1 MTLAGDPLVDNALA
15 VAATPYTDD
24 RLQDFCQGHRVMICG
39 SISDEKDL
47 HICSTVANSHP
58 DRRFIFVP
66 HEVAPSHLH
75 RVEASLTV
83 SSCRMSDYVCGSGQQ
98 CNVLIVDHVG
108 SLGLLYRYG
117 AMAYIGGGF
126 TSQLHSIIEATVYGL
141 PAAFGPRTERK
152 VTPDDLCDLGVGT
165 VVTSP
170 LELDTW
176 YTHLHDASDS
186 ELWRLRQTAI
196 EYCLAQSGATES
208 IAKRSSTMD
217 KQRLKTSIV
226 TALAEGVSRLPM
238 PVLYGISSGLS
249 ALMSRFRI
257 YRYKV
262 IEDNL
267 RKAMPE
273 LSDRERKKVIKRYYG
288 HLADS
293 IVETLKLLSISD
305 KELKEKWN
313 FTASNSL
320 TPMLPP
326 VVPLSFISD
335 TTVTGSWC
343 RPSHGYCPR
352 SSPAL
357 KSTDHS
363 ATAHRAK

>member
-1 MTLAGDPLVDNALA
+1 
-15 VAATPYTDD
+15 
-24 RLQDFCQGHRVMICG
+24 
-39 SISDEKDL
+39 
-47 HICSTVANSHP
+47 
-58 DRRFIFVP
+58 
-66 HEVAPSHLH
+66 
-75 RVEASLTV
+75 
-83 SSCRMSDYVCGSGQQ
+83 
-98 CNVLIVDHVG
+98 
-108 SLGLLYRYG
+108 
-117 AMAYIGGGF
+117 
-126 TSQLHSIIEATVYGL
+126 
-141 PAAFGPRTERK
+141 
-152 VTPDDLCDLGVGT
+152 
-165 VVTSP
+165 
-170 LELDTW
+170 
-176 YTHLHDASDS
+176 
-186 ELWRLRQTAI
+186 
-196 EYCLAQSGATES
+196 
-208 IAKRSSTMD
+208 MD

-305 KELKEKWN
+305 KELKEKVE
-313 FTASNSL
+313 FHGFEQLDADVAAGR
-320 TPMLPP
+320 P
-326 VVPLSFISD
+326 VSFISD